1 MTEIDTSPATLDS
14 SVSEK
19 PLGFFARNGLAAF
32 YLLLAV
38 GLVLWGVAVYTWGPV
53 ALTVPALIMVPVVYV
68 TLIMLSVG
76 K

>member
-1 MTEIDTSPATLDS
+1 MTQIDTSPATFGGA
-14 SVSEK
+14 VSEM

-38 GLVLWGVAVYTWGPV
+38 LVVLWGVAVYTWGPV
-53 ALTVPALIMVPVVYV
+53 ALTVPALVMVPVVYAV
-68 TLIMLSVG
+68 LITITVG